1 MRTPLHSTS
10 SLVRGRRPLVAI
22 FSLLLYLGSSLAV
35 KSESEPLP
43 ELWFPVGEELTYRI
57 YWGVIPVAKTV
68 ATSEWVEEDGRTL
81 LAIRYRTRSNKVIAT
96 VYPVNDLIE
105 SIIDPVT
112 FLPVRFTKKLS
123 EGRYETE
130 ETTLFDHEA
139 GEAHWHSF
147 KHDSDKTFPIEKDT
161 RCLVSFSYFLRKKEF
176 VPKEKQEYRVM
187 ADDKIYDLWLNVG
200 KYTRVKLPRYG
211 KRSSIEIEPE
221 AAFDGLFIRTGKI
234 NLWVSNDER
243 KLLTQ
248 ATAKVP
254 VASIRLVLD
263 RVRGPGDD
271 HWILPGDEQ
280 EDDEEDEQG
289 E

>member
-1 MRTPLHSTS
+1 MRKTFQLASPWAG
-10 SLVRGRRPLVAI
+10 VRLPVAAV
-22 FSLLLYLGSSLAV
+22 FSLLLYFFSSVAV
-35 KSESEPLP
+35 KSESEPFP
-43 ELWFPVGEELTYRI
+43 ELWFPVGEELIYRV
-57 YWGVIPVAKTV
+57 YWGVIPVARTV
-68 ATSEWVEEDGRTL
+68 ATSAWVEEDGRTL

-96 VYPVNDLIE
+96 VYPVDDLIE

-123 EGRYETE
+123 EGRYKTE
-130 ETTLFDHEA
+130 ETTTFDHAA
-139 GEAHWHSF
+139 GEAYWHSF
-147 KHDSDKTFPIEKDT
+147 KHDSDKTFLIEKDT
-161 RCLVSFSYFLRKKEF
+161 RCLVSFSYFLRKKDF
-176 VPKEKQEYRVM
+176 IPKEKQEYRVM
-187 ADDKIYDLWLNVG
+187 ADDKIYDLWLNIG
-200 KYTRVKLPRYG
+200 NYTRVKLPRYG

-221 AAFDGLFIRTGKI
+221 AAFDGLFVRTGKI

-248 ATAKVP
+248 ATAKIP